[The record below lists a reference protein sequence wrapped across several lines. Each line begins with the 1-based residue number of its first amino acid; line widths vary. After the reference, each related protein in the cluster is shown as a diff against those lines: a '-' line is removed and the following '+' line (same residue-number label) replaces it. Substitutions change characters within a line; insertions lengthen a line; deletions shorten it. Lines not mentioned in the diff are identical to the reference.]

1 LLIQNHCKD
10 LCALAFSGQLSRSE
24 IEELENHLSLC
35 PECRSEVGDFA
46 RIVAQMPDVAS
57 KRNPVVLP
65 SGLTD
70 RFLARARSEG
80 IPLSRMTE
88 KEERRRALPGVTF
101 GVAGFVAAAVI
112 ITVGLVLLREFQ
124 SYGAMRSHSRATVFN
139 AGQAQPG
146 TGARKAA
153 EYPNEELIRQ
163 NTRLKEQVQ
172 RMGGDLAALEAKLN
186 SDKER
191 VSAAEAAKATLQA
204 SLTSAETTDAGLRHD
219 VSVRDAQLAYIN
231 GEFEK
236 LRELKDTDALAFKVE
251 ESELNN
257 LREQVANLNVKL
269 RNSEQ
274 LSAAANQAKELIVA
288 RHLHIVDVDDTDE
301 NGNRQR
307 PFGRIFYTE
316 GKRIIFYAY
325 DLSDPRRLDAKI
337 NFYVWGSRE
346 GIKQP
351 VKSLGIF
358 HSDDATTGRWVL
370 QFEDPDV
377 LAQINC
383 IFVTAESSKKAVTQ
397 PTGKQLL
404 FASLGKTINHP

>member
-88 KEERRRALPGVTF
+88 KEERRRALPGFTF

-112 ITVGLVLLREFQ
+112 ITASLGLLREFQ
-124 SYGAMRSHSRATVFN
+124 SSGAMRNRPQATEFDAN
-139 AGQAQPG
+139 QPQPG
-146 TGARKAA
+146 TRTWK
-153 EYPNEELIRQ
+153 PNESPNDELIRQ
-163 NTRLKEQVQ
+163 NTSLKDQVQ
-172 RMGGDLAALEAKLN
+172 RMEGDVAALTAKVNSDREKLN
-186 SDKER
+186 
-191 VSAAEAAKATLQA
+191 AAESLNAALQSRLASAEATDGGLRQDLSARAIQVAQIRGELEKLQA
-204 SLTSAETTDAGLRHD
+204 
-219 VSVRDAQLAYIN
+219 
-231 GEFEK
+231 
-236 LRELKDTDALAFKVE
+236 LKDTDALAFKVE
-251 ESELNN
+251 ENELNN
-257 LREQVANLNVKL
+257 LHEQVANLNVKL
-269 RNSEQ
+269 RNNEQ

-325 DLSDPRRLDAKI
+325 DLSDPRKLDAKI
-337 NFYVWGSRE
+337 NFYVWGGRE

-351 VKSLGIF
+351 VESLGIF
-358 HSDDATTGRWVL
+358 HPDDATAGRWVL
-370 QFEDPDV
+370 QFDDPNV

-383 IFVTAESSKKAVTQ
+383 IFVTAESAKKAVTQ
-397 PTGKQLL
+397 PTGRQLL
-404 FASLGKTINHP
+404 FASLGKIVNHP